1 MAVAVTVRR
10 QVTGPPTVEL
20 VLSKGATGFGLKL
33 VGAQYNDFDIILDHF
48 QRVSRPYALHAT
60 LNTISL

>member
-1 MAVAVTVRR
+1 
-10 QVTGPPTVEL
+10 VTGPPTVEL